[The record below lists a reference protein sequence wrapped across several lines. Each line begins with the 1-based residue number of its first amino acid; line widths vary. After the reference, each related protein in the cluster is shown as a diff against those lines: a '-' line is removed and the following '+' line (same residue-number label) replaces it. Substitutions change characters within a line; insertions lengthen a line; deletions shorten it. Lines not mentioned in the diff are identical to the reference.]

1 VINCTERDGHV
12 AEKGDDFVDNF
23 HDGILMLLEF
33 SYVTFITKR
42 SLLLNILPIKLL

>member
-1 VINCTERDGHV
+1 VVDCTERDRHA
-12 AEKGDDFVDNF
+12 AEKGYDFVDNF
-23 HDGILMLLEF
+23 HDGILMLLAF